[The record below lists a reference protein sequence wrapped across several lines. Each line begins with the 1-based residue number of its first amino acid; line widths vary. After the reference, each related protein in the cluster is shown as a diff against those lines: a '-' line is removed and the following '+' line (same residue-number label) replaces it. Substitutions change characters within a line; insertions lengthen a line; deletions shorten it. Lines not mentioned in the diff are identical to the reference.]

1 MTYIE
6 KNNGWSQKF
15 LCAFRGL
22 RVGSRGQTSF
32 FVHLPMA
39 CFVLAAAAQLQVTTV
54 EWCLLVICIT
64 LVLAAE
70 LFNCALETLARA
82 VTTEFNEQVRDALDI
97 SAAAV
102 LVTALGSV
110 VVGGLIL
117 GLRLGAYFGFWSID
131 YIVIPLK

>member
-1 MTYIE
+1 MTYTE
-6 KNNGWSQKF
+6 KSGSWSQKF

-22 RVGSRGQTSF
+22 RVGSRGQNSF
-32 FVHLPMA
+32 FVHLPAA
-39 CFVLAAAAQLQVTTV
+39 CFVLAAAAQLKVTTV

-70 LFNCALETLARA
+70 LFNCALETLSRA
-82 VTTEFNEQVRDALDI
+82 VTTQFNEQVRDALDI

-102 LVTALGSV
+102 LVTALGSI

-117 GLRLGAYFGFWSID
+117 GFRFGHYVGWWSLPYMLG
-131 YIVIPLK
+131 